1 MQPTAFRCGDIVEAQ
16 VTVAMV
22 PVQGKGFKMA
32 LQLRSLALVNSVFS
46 QVGFCDK
53 NNCQRELTLCVQ
65 STSQIRSYATVSY
78 RPLKRRIGYTRGRA
92 DENEMQS

>member
-1 MQPTAFRCGDIVEAQ
+1 

-32 LQLRSLALVNSVFS
+32 LQLRSLALVNSAFS
-46 QVGFCDK
+46 QVGFCDR
-53 NNCQRELTLCVQ
+53 NDCERGLTLHVQ
-65 STSQIRSYATVSY
+65 STSRIRSYAAVSY
-78 RPLKRRIGYTRGRA
+78 RPLKRRIGYMKGKA